1 MVLPLTMG
9 VTGSSPQTACGA
21 DTQQA
26 AELQTGSARTTETRS
41 EANHG
46 MLSIF
51 IYDTT
56 SIQDR
61 LIQGP
66 VFVSSPR
73 STTATTTTIA
83 TISSLLLH
91 HEKGPNGSPN
101 DKKEQQAKIKGEWA
115 VHNKL

>member
-1 MVLPLTMG
+1 MG
-9 VTGSSPQTACGA
+9 VAGSSPQTACGA

-26 AELQTGSARTTETRS
+26 IELQTGSARTPETS
-41 EANHG
+41 NEANHG

-61 LIQGP
+61 LIQGS

-73 STTATTTTIA
+73 STTATTTHA
-83 TISSLLLH
+83 GISSLLH
-91 HEKGPNGSPN
+91 NGKGPNGIPN
-101 DKKEQQAKIKGEWA
+101 DKNEQHKIKGEWMG
-115 VHNKL
+115 HNKL